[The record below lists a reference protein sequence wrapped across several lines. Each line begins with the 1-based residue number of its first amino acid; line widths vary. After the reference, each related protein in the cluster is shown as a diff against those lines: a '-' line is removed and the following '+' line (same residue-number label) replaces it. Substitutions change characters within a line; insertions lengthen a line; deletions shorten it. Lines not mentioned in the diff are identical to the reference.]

1 MKYYHIS
8 NESMT
13 SINEE
18 LLQYVKDNAS
28 NYDCLEEDLH
38 HELFNSDYYLIGY
51 YKCEQWLKKHFVSAF
66 DGIAFVQDY
75 ERENFGDDAVR
86 IYDNA
91 EKLVNMIVYILSENI
106 VPQYLEN
113 QKKLDEIFKNDPYR
127 LLD

>member
-8 NESMT
+8 NEAMT

-18 LLQYVKDNAS
+18 LLQYVKDNVS

-38 HELFNSDYYLIGY
+38 HELFNRDYYLIGY
-51 YKCEQWLKKHFVSAF
+51 YRCEQWLKKHNVNIF

-113 QKKLDEIFKNDPYR
+113 QKKLDEIFKNDPYG

>member
-1 MKYYHIS
+1 MEYSIS
-8 NESMT
+8 NEAMT

-51 YKCEQWLKKHFVSAF
+51 YKCEQWLKKHSVSAF
-66 DGIAFVQDY
+66 GGIAFVQDY
-75 ERENFGDDAVR
+75 ERENFGDDALK

-91 EKLVNMIVYILSENI
+91 EKLVNMIVYILSESI

-113 QKKLDEIFKNDPYR
+113 QKKLDEIFKNDPFG

>member
-51 YKCEQWLKKHFVSAF
+51 YKCEKWLQKHSVSAF

-75 ERENFGDDAVR
+75 ERENFGEDAVR